1 MALNKITETDLEG
14 KGVVGQA
21 EVPGLP
27 ASEMQYKV
35 EQIVRE
41 VAIPKI
47 NEVVDEFVNVDEKM
61 TALGQSVGNSVANLT
76 KDVEDFEKDV
86 SQEVG
91 DFRQQIS
98 GLSAEVENFPNTYA
112 TRENVEEIIENNG
125 QAVTSVFGRVGAIA
139 AQKGDYTP
147 EMVGAAPEVHKHITG
162 DITNFPTSMPASD
175 VYSWAKA
182 ANKPSYNYSEVGA
195 EQAGAVALHNESSS
209 AHSGLFSAK
218 QNKPTAVSASGA
230 ISVTLQDNC
239 EYTYSGVTS
248 LTMAATS
255 GEAHGFVTF
264 GSSAAVTLSG
274 FSGIAGDD
282 PRSGVAN
289 GQVWEFSCFKSRI
302 IWKKW
307 G

>member
-1 MALNKITETDLEG
+1 
-14 KGVVGQA
+14 
-21 EVPGLP
+21 
-27 ASEMQYKV
+27 MQYKV

-47 NEVVDEFVNVDEKM
+47 NEVVDEFANVDNKM
-61 TALGQSVGNSVANLT
+61 VALEQTTRNTVNEVVSGFGEL
-76 KDVEDFEKDV
+76 EKDV
-86 SQEVG
+86 SDQVS
-91 DFRQQIS
+91 DFKEQLS
-98 GLSAEVENFPNTYA
+98 SLSAEVDNIPNTYA
-112 TRENVEEIIENNG
+112 TKDDVEEIIENNG

-139 AQKGDYTP
+139 AQKGDYSYD
-147 EMVGAAPEVHKHITG
+147 MVGAAPEVHRHVTS

-195 EQAGAVALHNESSS
+195 EQAGAVALHNESPS
-209 AHSGLFSAK
+209 AHNSLFSAK

-239 EYTYSGVTS
+239 EYTYTGVTS
-248 LTMAATS
+248 LNMTGTN

-264 GSSAAVTLSG
+264 GSSVSTPSVSCTAT
-274 FSGIAGDD
+274 AGDD
-282 PRSGVAN
+282 IMTAAAN
-289 GQVWEFSCFKSRI
+289 QTWEFSCFKNRF

>member
-1 MALNKITETDLEG
+1 MAINKITETDLEG
-14 KGVVGQA
+14 KGVVGQP

-27 ASEMQYKV
+27 AAEMQYKV

-47 NEVVDEFVNVDEKM
+47 NEVIDEFGSVDEKM

-76 KDVEDFEKDV
+76 NEFDSFEK
-86 SQEVG
+86 EVG
-91 DFRQQIS
+91 GQVDDFREQLS
-98 GLSAEVENFPNTYA
+98 GLSADVENIPNTYA
-112 TRENVEEIIENNG
+112 TKENVEEIIKNNG
-125 QAVTSVFGRVGAIA
+125 QAVTSVFGRVGAVVGE
-139 AQKGDYTP
+139 KGDYTAD
-147 EMVGAAPEVHKHITG
+147 MVGAAPEYHKHSTG
-162 DITNFPTSMPASD
+162 DITNFPASLPASD

-182 ANKPSYNYSEVGA
+182 ANKPSYNSSEVGA
-195 EQAGAVALHNESSS
+195 EQAGAVASHNGSSS
-209 AHSGLFSAK
+209 AHSNLFSAK
-218 QNKPTAVSASGA
+218 QNKPTAVTASGA
-230 ISVTLQDNC
+230 ITVTLQDNC

-264 GSSAAVTLSG
+264 GSSAAVTLNG

-289 GQVWEFSCFKSRI
+289 GQVWEFSCFKNRI